1 MKRKYDLVVFDLDGT
16 LLDTADGIVNCLNF
30 ALKEV
35 GMETMPSQKI
45 KQTIG
50 SPFSKIVADNKMI
63 NQEVLINIQA
73 IYRDK
78 YKTLGI
84 KGAKR
89 YTGIIEVLKYLQ
101 ASGYKTAVATL
112 KVESGA
118 LAILKAHDM
127 DKYFDLI
134 YGVDVNNTYS
144 KADLVQKA
152 MTILNI
158 PPNKTILVGDTVY
171 DLQGADIAK
180 VDFLA
185 VTYGFGFSLQNLDL
199 LNNKALIAHHP
210 QDIIKKLE
218 SVVS

>member
-1 MKRKYDLVVFDLDGT
+1 
-16 LLDTADGIVNCLNF
+16 
-30 ALKEV
+30 
-35 GMETMPSQKI
+35 
-45 KQTIG
+45 
-50 SPFSKIVADNKMI
+50 
-63 NQEVLINIQA
+63 
-73 IYRDK
+73 
-78 YKTLGI
+78 
-84 KGAKR
+84 
-89 YTGIIEVLKYLQ
+89 VLKYLQ